1 MWINKILLYKF
12 KNYVTV
18 LKVLKNPKKLKKT
31 RVDVQAIIWLK
42 NACFEL
48 KIYTSELRNFSVET
62 MNSFVEDIIDLL
74 QDKSKLLSP
83 YGGVFVISSSCF
95 FKMLSL
101 VFLMLVKRD
110 CLAHWKRGE

>member
-1 MWINKILLYKF
+1 
-12 KNYVTV
+12 
-18 LKVLKNPKKLKKT
+18 
-31 RVDVQAIIWLK
+31 
-42 NACFEL
+42 
-48 KIYTSELRNFSVET
+48 

-83 YGGVFVISSSCF
+83 YGGAFVISSSCF

-110 CLAHWKRGE
+110 CLAH